1 MAQIETNTVSA
12 WRIDCIPTDGP
23 VVFRVAE
30 RRYSEWWN
38 GCIPSGGPVGIP
50 SGGLMVFPVGVPH
63 GFRHIPV
70 FKRHR
75 VYVYYSKQH
84 EKYDRPLLQ
93 PQGSTVYFS
102 YP

>member
-1 MAQIETNTVSA
+1 MAQIETNTISA
-12 WRIDCIPTDGP
+12 CIPSGGTAA
-23 VVFRVAE
+23 FRVAE
-30 RRYSEWWN
+30 RMYSEWWSD
-38 GCIPSGGPVGIP
+38 CIP
-50 SGGLMVFPVGVPH
+50 SGGLMVFPVGIPH